1 MKKLPLAAVLAAA
14 LPGVAIA
21 ASVHGWG
28 LSDQISTTTGIYQ
41 PQTTTLAGQPPAAG
55 ALISRQSNSTSGYGA
70 GFSFRSAA
78 RNAGALTF
86 GGGLD
91 VDGNKGAISMGGGL
105 TPVQNGPG
113 VAFAHARTWMGMTGL
128 IVPSSPVHLAVG
140 AAIGYAKGRAGGGA
154 DIARFRATPAL
165 SVSYKA
171 ARLTYRQSPWSQ
183 PGMSAPRDILGHLY
197 FRGLGPFHGVGALTV
212 GVLVPDVQT
221 SATDGYVVAVK
232 TPRFHGVGAR
242 LTYTTGFRGITAQ
255 GPFNP
260 DRPWDSYSAGEF
272 AAVSYQTPDG
282 LAVGLY
288 AGFTH
293 NTAGSAT
300 ATTITATSV
309 RSHVAGLTLSDHF

>member
-128 IVPSSPVHLAVG
+128 IDPSSPVHLAVG

-171 ARLTYRQSPWSQ
+171 ARLTYRQSPWSE
-183 PGMSAPRDILGHLY
+183 PGESAPRDILGHY
-197 FRGLGPFHGVGALTV
+197 AFFGRGLLTV
-212 GVLVPDVQT
+212 GVLVPDVQAST
-221 SATDGYVVAVK
+221 IDGYVVAVR
-232 TPRFHGVGAR
+232 TPRWRGLGAR
-242 LTYTTGFRGITAQ
+242 LSYVGGFQGVTAQ

-272 AAVSYQTPDG
+272 ADVSYQTPDG

-293 NTAGSAT
+293 NTAGSET
-300 ATTITATSV
+300 STTITATSV
-309 RSHVAGLTLSDHF
+309 RSHLAGLTLSDHF

>member
-1 MKKLPLAAVLAAA
+1 
-14 LPGVAIA
+14 
-21 ASVHGWG
+21 
-28 LSDQISTTTGIYQ
+28 
-41 PQTTTLAGQPPAAG
+41 
-55 ALISRQSNSTSGYGA
+55 
-70 GFSFRSAA
+70 
-78 RNAGALTF
+78 
-86 GGGLD
+86 
-91 VDGNKGAISMGGGL
+91 
-105 TPVQNGPG
+105 
-113 VAFAHARTWMGMTGL
+113 MTGL
-128 IVPSSPVHLAVG
+128 FDPASPVTLDVG
-140 AAIGYAKGRAGGGA
+140 AAVGYAKGRTNDMA

-171 ARLTYRQSPWSQ
+171 ARLTYRQSPWSM
-183 PGMSAPRDILGHLY
+183 PGESAPRDILGH
-197 FRGLGPFHGVGALTV
+197 FFHGHGSLTV